1 MLKCLATKP
10 PTVVMGPGVRRDD
23 TEGVARD
30 EFNFQTA
37 KENDAPSHPLSTSSL
52 RTPGPIRRA
61 VAVERR
67 CCDISPPNH
76 RRWLWVP
83 AFAGTTPRGLRAM
96 NSTFK
101 QPKRTIRL
109 RTLPLHV
116 VPANAGTHTPCRRS
130 RQTLLP

>member
-67 CCDISPPNH
+67 CCDISLPNH
-76 RRWLWVP
+76 RRWFGSEISQHRLSTATARRMGPGVRRDDVE
-83 AFAGTTPRGLRAM
+83 RGCEGASFSLA
-96 NSTFK
+96 
-101 QPKRTIRL
+101 
-109 RTLPLHV
+109 V
-116 VPANAGTHTPCRRS
+116 
-130 RQTLLP
+130 